1 MFKKRRVNSHPGERV
16 IFKTKP
22 RFLVHSTGV
31 FLKVIIILL
40 ILYFFR
46 LILEW
51 INDFRNGLNAFIQL
65 PLVEWTSYGL
75 FILII
80 VFILW
85 LTYDILRWRQKKYT
99 LTNQRII
106 VQSGIIKRRK
116 SFIHYDKI
124 QDIVVSQSLVDRLL
138 SAGDMEVF
146 GGHESTT
153 LILEDIPNPLEA
165 EDIINRLMEGEEFDL
180 SRTEKP
186 KEQKPK
192 EPKSIIEEY
201 DKKFKI

>member
-1 MFKKRRVNSHPGERV
+1 MFKKRRVNSHPGERI

-22 RFLVHSTGV
+22 RFLVHTTGV

-51 INDFRNGLNAFIQL
+51 VNNFRNSLDAFIQL
-65 PLVEWTSYGL
+65 PLVEWTSYAL
-75 FILII
+75 FTMII
-80 VFILW
+80 IFILW

-99 LTNQRII
+99 LTSQRII
-106 VQSGIIKRRK
+106 VQSGIIRRRK

-124 QDIVVSQSLVDRLL
+124 QDVVVSQSLVDRLL
-138 SAGDMEVF
+138 SAGDMEVY
-146 GGHESTT
+146 GGHEGTT
-153 LILEDIPNPLEA
+153 LILEDIPNPLEV
-165 EDIINRLMEGEEFDL
+165 ENVINRLMEGDEFDFT
-180 SRTEKP
+180 RPE
-186 KEQKPK
+186 KPK
-192 EPKSIIEEY
+192 EPKSIMDEY

>member
-1 MFKKRRVNSHPGERV
+1 MFKKRRVNSHPGERI

-22 RFLVHSTGV
+22 RFLIHTTGV

-51 INDFRNGLNAFIQL
+51 VNNFRNSLDAFIQL
-65 PLVEWTSYGL
+65 PLVEWTSYAL
-75 FILII
+75 FTMII
-80 VFILW
+80 IFILW

-99 LTNQRII
+99 LTSQRII
-106 VQSGIIKRRK
+106 VQSGIIRRRK

-124 QDIVVSQSLVDRLL
+124 QDVVVSQSLVDRLL

-146 GGHESTT
+146 GGHEGTT
-153 LILEDIPNPLEA
+153 LILEDIPNPLEV
-165 EDIINRLMEGEEFDL
+165 ENVINRLKEGDEFDFT
-180 SRTEKP
+180 RPE
-186 KEQKPK
+186 KPK
-192 EPKSIIEEY
+192 EPKSIMDEY

>member
-40 ILYFFR
+40 ILYLFR
-46 LILEW
+46 LILAW
-51 INDFRNGLNAFIQL
+51 INNFRDSLDAFIQL
-65 PLVEWTSYGL
+65 PLVEWTTYAL
-75 FILII
+75 FLVILIL
-80 VFILW
+80 ILGVG
-85 LTYDILRWRQKKYT
+85 YDFLRWRQKKYT
-99 LTNQRII
+99 LTNHRII

-124 QDIVVSQSLVDRLL
+124 QDIVVSQSLVDRLF

-146 GGHESTT
+146 GGHEGTT
-153 LILEDIPNPLEA
+153 LILEDIPNPIEV
-165 EDIINRLMEGEEFDL
+165 ENVINRLMEGEEFDFT
-180 SRTEKP
+180 RPEKP
-186 KEQKPK
+186 KEPR
-192 EPKSIIEEY
+192 SIIEEY
-201 DKKFKI
+201 DKKFKR

>member
-1 MFKKRRVNSHPGERV
+1 MFKKRRVNSHPGERI

-22 RFLVHSTGV
+22 RFLVHTTGV

-51 INDFRNGLNAFIQL
+51 VNNFRNSLDAFIQL
-65 PLVEWTSYGL
+65 PLVEWTSYAL
-75 FILII
+75 FIMII
-80 VFILW
+80 IFILW

-99 LTNQRII
+99 LTSQRII
-106 VQSGIIKRRK
+106 VQSGIIRRRK

-124 QDIVVSQSLVDRLL
+124 QDVVVSQSLVDRLL
-138 SAGDMEVF
+138 SAGDMEVY
-146 GGHESTT
+146 GGHEGTT
-153 LILEDIPNPLEA
+153 LILEDIPNPLEV
-165 EDIINRLMEGEEFDL
+165 ENVINRLMEGDEFDFT
-180 SRTEKP
+180 RPE
-186 KEQKPK
+186 KPK
-192 EPKSIIEEY
+192 EPKSIMDEY

>member
-40 ILYFFR
+40 ILYLFR
-46 LILEW
+46 LVLEW
-51 INDFRNGLNAFIQL
+51 INNFRNSLDAVIQL
-65 PLVEWTSYGL
+65 PLVEWTTYAL
-75 FILII
+75 FIVILIL
-80 VFILW
+80 ILW
-85 LTYDILRWRQKKYT
+85 VVYDFLRWRQKKYT
-99 LTNQRII
+99 LTNHRII

-124 QDIVVSQSLVDRLL
+124 QDIVVSQSLVDRLF

-146 GGHESTT
+146 GGHEGTT
-153 LILEDIPNPLEA
+153 LILEDIPNPLEV
-165 EDIINRLMEGEEFDL
+165 ENVINRLMEGEEFDF
-180 SRTEKP
+180 SPPEKP
-186 KEQKPK
+186 KP
-192 EPKSIIEEY
+192 PRSIIEEY
-201 DKKFKI
+201 DKKFKR

>member
-1 MFKKRRVNSHPGERV
+1 MFKKRRVNSHPGERI

-22 RFLVHSTGV
+22 RFLVHTTGV

-51 INDFRNGLNAFIQL
+51 VNNFRNSLDAFIQL
-65 PLVEWTSYGL
+65 PLVEWTSYAL
-75 FILII
+75 FIMII
-80 VFILW
+80 IFILW

-99 LTNQRII
+99 LTSQRII
-106 VQSGIIKRRK
+106 VQSGIIRRRK

-124 QDIVVSQSLVDRLL
+124 QDVVVSQSLVDRLL

-146 GGHESTT
+146 GGHEGTT
-153 LILEDIPNPLEA
+153 LILEDIPNPLEV
-165 EDIINRLMEGEEFDL
+165 ENVINRLMEGEEFDFT
-180 SRTEKP
+180 RPE
-186 KEQKPK
+186 KPK
-192 EPKSIIEEY
+192 EPKSIMDEY

>member
-16 IFKTKP
+16 VFKTKP

-51 INDFRNGLNAFIQL
+51 INNFRNSLDAFIQL

-75 FILII
+75 FLVIG

-85 LTYDILRWRQKKYT
+85 ASYDFLRWRQKKYT

-106 VQSGIIKRRK
+106 VQSGIVRRRK

-124 QDIVVSQSLVDRLL
+124 QDIVVSQSLVDRLF

-146 GGHESTT
+146 GGHEGTT
-153 LILEDIPNPLEA
+153 LILEDIPNPLEV
-165 EDIINRLMEGEEFDL
+165 ENIINRFMEGDEFEF
-180 SRTEKP
+180 SRPE
-186 KEQKPK
+186 KPK
-192 EPKSIIEEY
+192 EPKSIMDEY

>member
-1 MFKKRRVNSHPGERV
+1 MFKKRRVNSHPGERI

-22 RFLVHSTGV
+22 RFLVHTTGV

-51 INDFRNGLNAFIQL
+51 VNNFRNSLDAFIQL
-65 PLVEWTSYGL
+65 PLVEWTSYAL
-75 FILII
+75 FTMII
-80 VFILW
+80 IFILW

-99 LTNQRII
+99 LTSQRII
-106 VQSGIIKRRK
+106 VQSGIIRRRK

-124 QDIVVSQSLVDRLL
+124 QDVVVSQSLVDRLL

-146 GGHESTT
+146 GGHEGTT
-153 LILEDIPNPLEA
+153 LILEDIPNPLEV
-165 EDIINRLMEGEEFDL
+165 ENVINRLMEGEEFDFT
-180 SRTEKP
+180 RPE
-186 KEQKPK
+186 KPK
-192 EPKSIIEEY
+192 EPKSIMDEY

>member
-1 MFKKRRVNSHPGERV
+1 MFKKRRVNSHPGERI

-22 RFLVHSTGV
+22 RFLVHTTGV

-51 INDFRNGLNAFIQL
+51 VNNFRNSLDAFIQL
-65 PLVEWTSYGL
+65 PLVEWTSYAL
-75 FILII
+75 FTMII
-80 VFILW
+80 IFILW

-99 LTNQRII
+99 LTSQRII
-106 VQSGIIKRRK
+106 VQSGIIRRRK

-124 QDIVVSQSLVDRLL
+124 QDVVVSQSLVDRLL

-146 GGHESTT
+146 GGHEGTT
-153 LILEDIPNPLEA
+153 LILEDIPNPLEV
-165 EDIINRLMEGEEFDL
+165 ENVINRLMEGDEFDFT
-180 SRTEKP
+180 RPE
-186 KEQKPK
+186 KPK
-192 EPKSIIEEY
+192 EPKSIMDEY

>member
-1 MFKKRRVNSHPGERV
+1 MFKKRRVNSHTGERI

-22 RFLVHSTGV
+22 RFLVHTTGV

-51 INDFRNGLNAFIQL
+51 VNNFRNSLDAFIQL
-65 PLVEWTSYGL
+65 PLVEWTSYAL
-75 FILII
+75 FTMII
-80 VFILW
+80 IFILW

-99 LTNQRII
+99 LTSQRII
-106 VQSGIIKRRK
+106 VQSGIIRRRK

-124 QDIVVSQSLVDRLL
+124 QDVVVSQSLVDRLL

-146 GGHESTT
+146 GGHEGTT
-153 LILEDIPNPLEA
+153 LILEDIPNPLEV
-165 EDIINRLMEGEEFDL
+165 ENVINRLMEGEEFDFT
-180 SRTEKP
+180 RPE
-186 KEQKPK
+186 KPK
-192 EPKSIIEEY
+192 EPKSIMDEY